1 MTIFIDPSRLKF
13 LWMTVIIA
21 VLFLAGCAPAGQN
34 PPAQNSST
42 GTMLGKILTD
52 VAAAALE
59 TQADQALGKNR
70 GKIDRIQ
77 LLQENNSGYLLLV
90 SYSDVKL
97 PQGVTI
103 VADAY
108 GAEGKLTQ
116 YSSTPV
122 PINQKQGQV
131 QLALYSQGN
140 SWSQK
145 KVTVTNIFVKMIRD
159 NNQNSWIAA
168 SSYLPGG
175 KFQSAAGTPT
185 PPPSAPPASTPAPT
199 PATTDQ
205 AFCSQYADT
214 AAQQFHLAQQHN
226 CPGIAFPVWHDNKM
240 LHYNWCLGVS
250 RQTVNNEMTR
260 RNNHLKTCGSN

>member
-1 MTIFIDPSRLKF
+1 MKYLAKLLSPFFVSI
-13 LWMTVIIA
+13 
-21 VLFLAGCAPAGQN
+21 LFVSAFSLAGCAPAGQN
-34 PPAQNSST
+34 QPAQNSSA
-42 GTMLGKILTD
+42 GAVLGKILTD
-52 VAAAALE
+52 VATVAIE
-59 TQADQALGKNR
+59 TQADQAMGKNR

-77 LLQENNSGYLLLV
+77 LLQKNNNGYLLLV

-103 VADAY
+103 VAEAY
-108 GAEGKLTQ
+108 GVEGKLAQ
-116 YSSTPV
+116 YSSIPV

-131 QLALYSQGN
+131 QLALSLQGGWVQN
-140 SWSQK
+140 SPK
-145 KVTVTNIFVKMIRD
+145 VTNIFVKMVRD

-175 KFQSAAGTPT
+175 QFQSAAGQPAS
-185 PPPSAPPASTPAPT
+185 PPSTLPAPV

-214 AAQQFHLAQQHN
+214 AAQQFHLAQQRN

-250 RQTVNNEMTR
+250 RQAVNNEMTR
-260 RNNHLKTCGSN
+260 RNNHLKTCVSN